1 MTREQYM
8 HMLCE
13 LVRTEPML
21 SSCVQ
26 RLGNNCLTNTVELYE
41 NRQPLTPELGLL
53 LSKHYSQLL
62 RQAIEVALVTGFVPF
77 YIRRRQGIPLAF
89 IPELGTFVWTT
100 VVQDKSSNR
109 VPSGILKY
117 AVRML
122 VGTVKD
128 EDIHVVNWQVP
139 LNGGTQVSLH
149 SPLWYVFSM
158 HRAFDMA
165 LKMSLEKERWNTHKH
180 LVVSEKL
187 DLKDPTPSGIQL
199 LDDMRRYSLTGQHN
213 MMRDAVSDYY
223 SRRDNRKLHSVV
235 DANHQWIYSE
245 FFDKGDS
252 SAQAMPHIM
261 PPNSLTEELSL
272 LQSTDVLPQ
281 MREQYQI
288 AVHTFFN
295 GVNMPTTDAKYVGA
309 AGSEQASR
317 AQHVSVLAMCKF
329 LQGVVEHMHAISFG
343 VEEGTVT
350 CVLQARSRFE
360 LSGSDDIK
368 NLLECGVFTNLDKAR
383 LRKLYVGSATN
394 IMDI

>member
-1 MTREQYM
+1 M

-26 RLGNNCLTNTVELYE
+26 RLGNNCLTNTIELYE
-41 NRQPLTPELGLL
+41 NSKPLTPDLGRL
-53 LSKHYSQLL
+53 LSKHYSHLL

-77 YIRRRQGIPLAF
+77 YIRRRQGIPLVF

-100 VVQDKSSNR
+100 VVQDKASSR

-117 AVRML
+117 NVRML
-122 VGTVKD
+122 MGSVKD

-139 LNGGTQVSLH
+139 LNAGTQVSLH

-165 LKMSLEKERWNTHKH
+165 LKMALEKERWNTHKH

-245 FFDKGDS
+245 FTKDDS
-252 SAQAMPHIM
+252 SAQAVPHIM
-261 PPNSLTEELSL
+261 PPNSSTEELSL

-281 MREQYQI
+281 MREQYHS

-295 GVNMPTTDAKYVGA
+295 GLNMPSSDAKYVGA

-317 AQHVSVLAMCKF
+317 AQHVSVLAMCRF
-329 LQGVVEHMHAISFG
+329 LQSLVEHMHATSFG
-343 VEEGTVT
+343 VDECTVT
-350 CVLQARSRFE
+350 CVLQPRSRFE
-360 LSGSDDIK
+360 LSGSDDMK
-368 NLLECGVFTNLDKAR
+368 NLLECGVFTNLDKPR
-383 LRKLYVGSATN
+383 LRKLYMGSDVNA
-394 IMDI
+394 MDI